1 MPSVLTGGSLGNASL
16 GHIQTVEYGGA
27 PYETKF
33 IEALKRVEIG
43 C

>member
-1 MPSVLTGGSLGNASL
+1 MLLL
-16 GHIQTVEYGGA
+16 GHIQMVEYGGA